1 MSFKKRKTD
10 SIEKDHLSKKEKSA
24 LFVNGAESSKKV
36 KNLSMRFTEE
46 ELSLL
51 RNEAKKYGRS
61 MHAHLKWLF
70 FQSIL
75 DPK

>member
-1 MSFKKRKTD
+1 MSFKKRKAE
-10 SIEKDHLSKKEKSA
+10 SNEKEHLSKAEKSA
-24 LFVNGAESSKKV
+24 LFVNGAESSNKV
-36 KNLSMRFTEE
+36 KNLNMRFTEE
-46 ELSLL
+46 EHSLL

>member
-1 MSFKKRKTD
+1 MSFKKRKPE
-10 SIEKDHLSKKEKSA
+10 SSEKEHLSKVQRSA
-24 LFVNGAESSKKV
+24 LFVNGAASSSKV

-51 RNEAKKYGRS
+51 RNEAKKHGRS

-75 DPK
+75 DPN